1 MVLGSRDVKMKLC
14 ALMLLTLAANTFAQS
29 NGVTTPA
36 PRPRLTE
43 ELRRTVA
50 KGFEDSASNP
60 AVRSAQPSGQD
71 AVMMAP
77 FQVTSSRVPIYG
89 RPQGTDPIDRP
100 FTWKT
105 GGTFFR
111 NDGRTFTTKLMV
123 EYDPG
128 YNVINLLKIYW

>member
-1 MVLGSRDVKMKLC
+1 MKLC
-14 ALMLLTLAANTFAQS
+14 SLILLTLAANTFAQS
-29 NGVTTPA
+29 NVTTAPA

-50 KGFEDSASNP
+50 KGYEDSASNP
-60 AVRSAQPSGQD
+60 EILTAQTSSQD

-89 RPQGTDPIDRP
+89 RPQGTDPVDRP

-105 GGTFFR
+105 GGTFFQR
-111 NDGRTFTTKLMV
+111 DGQTFTTKLML